1 MSFAFDPAVLRST
14 KGGNGPRRLVRAPPF
29 PEALEKLNTLVH
41 DMEEALDL
49 FEEQYTLQ
57 QARVRLE
64 RLSRKRPSVLVN
76 AFLHIHLLVGPSVT
90 SLLWAHPSAATPNLH
105 TSARCSIT

>member
-1 MSFAFDPAVLRST
+1 MAFAFDPAVLRST

-29 PEALEKLNTLVH
+29 PEALERLNTLLH
-41 DMEEALDL
+41 DMEEALTL

-76 AFLHIHLLVGPSVT
+76 AFLHIHLLVGPFVT
-90 SLLWAHPSAATPNLH
+90 LS
-105 TSARCSIT
+105 